1 MKTPQ
6 LENGFIRIANEIWEA
21 LGSYRLSGEEWLIL
35 NCVIRKTYGFQKK
48 QDYISLSQFQEY
60 TKLNRPAVARAIKK
74 LVSKKILGSIKKD
87 TSCPTLYWFNK
98 LFKEWIPSIKKDTT
112 SKTSINKDTR
122 ASINKDNHLV
132 SIKIHTKDNIQKTI
146 LKKYTRIKNSC
157 PFKEHKPCIEFLD
170 KLAKQKNLHPLL
182 IF

>member
-98 LFKEWIPSIKKDTT
+98 LFKEWIPSIKKD
-112 SKTSINKDTR
+112 
-122 ASINKDNHLV
+122 NHLV

-170 KLAKQKNLHPLL
+170 KL
-182 IF
+182 